1 MCDRQREPEPAVT
14 RSWSPHPGG
23 LSESAIPAL
32 AIEATGT
39 VRTLIRFVIV
49 MSVFVSSRQAA
60 AIMLVPV
67 IPVFTVIL
75 VAMILVPGIGKL
87 DTVIRMLV
95 RPGDATFDDMPML
108 TGMSVMRATSEN
120 RMQQHRRH
128 RQNAGQGLK
137 HEVLTVLRTHCHSV
151 RQILL
156 HILSSAL
163 RDGGEIKS
171 AFSETL

>member
-1 MCDRQREPEPAVT
+1 MCDRHWERQPAVT
-14 RSWSPHPGG
+14 RSWSLHLGR

-49 MSVFVSSRQAA
+49 MSVFVSNRQAA
-60 AIMLVPV
+60 VIMLVSV
-67 IPVFTVIL
+67 IPLFTGML
-75 VAMILVPGIGKL
+75 VTMILVPGIGMPVLEML
-87 DTVIRMLV
+87 DTVALMLV
-95 RPGDATFDDMPML
+95 MPGDATFDDMPML

-137 HEVLTVLRTHCHSV
+137 HEVLNYSPNS
-151 RQILL
+151 
-156 HILSSAL
+156 LSL
-163 RDGGEIKS
+163 CKTNTTPHPLIGTKRIIP
-171 AFSETL
+171 